1 MIQLENIS
9 KIYHKGKKNEFMA
22 LNHVNLEIRDGEM
35 VAITGKSGAG
45 KSTLLHILAFIDSF
59 DSGTYSFNG
68 TSFHK
73 FTERNSSKIRN
84 REIGIVMQDFAL
96 IEEFT
101 AYENIVL
108 PLEIQR
114 KKKGQKEQA
123 VQEAL
128 KAVNMEDCK
137 NQKVHTMSGGQK
149 QRIAIARA
157 IINRPQ
163 IILADEPTGSLDS
176 KNTDLIMKLFHQL
189 HKQGKTVIIVTH
201 DHEIADQCTRIL

>member
-1 MIQLENIS
+1 M
-9 KIYHKGKKNEFMA
+9 
-22 LNHVNLEIRDGEM
+22 
-35 VAITGKSGAG
+35 
-45 KSTLLHILAFIDSF
+45 
-59 DSGTYSFNG
+59 
-68 TSFHK
+68 
-73 FTERNSSKIRN
+73 
-84 REIGIVMQDFAL
+84 

-114 KKKGQKEQA
+114 KKRGQKEQA

-157 IINRPQ
+157 IYKNRPV
-163 IILADEPTGSLDS
+163 IVFDDS
-176 KNTDLIMKLFHQL
+176 KP
-189 HKQGKTVIIVTH
+189 
-201 DHEIADQCTRIL
+201 